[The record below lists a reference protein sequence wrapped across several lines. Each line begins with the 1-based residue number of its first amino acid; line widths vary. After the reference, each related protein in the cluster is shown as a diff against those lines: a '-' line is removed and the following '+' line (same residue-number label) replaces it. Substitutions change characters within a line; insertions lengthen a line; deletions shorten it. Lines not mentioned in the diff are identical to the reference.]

1 MVTITIILNELRRIW
16 IQPLVWIVLGL
27 TFIVIA
33 LLFLVLLN
41 NFYLEVQVK
50 LAGTENAPGVTD
62 SVIYPMLF
70 WSSIIGALMMPIIT
84 LRSVT
89 EEKIRKQDI
98 LLTSSAIACSSII
111 ISKLLAITSV
121 AIVFAALN
129 IIFPLILSNMVSLDW
144 GKIFA
149 GLLGMVLFQI
159 SFASICLWIA
169 TLTQNIM
176 FILLSSLG
184 VLLLSFIMFF
194 SATSEGSTSE
204 LFLYVSSFSHLLAP
218 LSGLITSTDII
229 YFLLVSIIFTSL
241 SIIYLRY
248 KRD

>member
-1 MVTITIILNELRRIW
+1 MVVLNLILHEIRRIW
-16 IQPLVWIVLGL
+16 IQPLVWVVLGL

-50 LAGTENAPGVTD
+50 FAGIDSAPGVTD
-62 SVIYPMLF
+62 AVFHPMLF

-84 LRSVT
+84 LRAVT
-89 EEKIRKQDI
+89 EEKIRQQNVLHNSAAI
-98 LLTSSAIACSSII
+98 PCSAIIFSKLIAI
-111 ISKLLAITSV
+111 ISVSIAFIT
-121 AIVFAALN
+121 LN
-129 IIFPLILSNMVSLDW
+129 LILPLTLSQMTSLDW

-149 GLLGMVLFQI
+149 GALGVLLFHI

-184 VLLLSFIMFF
+184 VLSLSFILFF
-194 SATSEGSTSE
+194 SATSEGSASY
-204 LFLYVSSFSHLLAP
+204 LFLYLSSFSHVLTA
-218 LSGLITSTDII
+218 LSGLITSRDIN
-229 YFLLVSIIFTSL
+229 YFVIVTLLFTGL

>member
-1 MVTITIILNELRRIW
+1 MVTLTIIANEIRRIW
-16 IQPLVWIVLGL
+16 LQPLVWIILGI
-27 TFIVIA
+27 TFIIIA

-41 NFYLEVQVK
+41 NFYLDVQVK
-50 LAGTENAPGVTD
+50 LAGSENAPGITD

-70 WSSIIGALMMPIIT
+70 WSTIIGALMMPIIT

-89 EEKIRKQDI
+89 EEKIRQQNI
-98 LLTSSAIACSSII
+98 LLRSAAISCSSII
-111 ISKLLAITSV
+111 VSKLVAISSV
-121 AIVFAALN
+121 ALVFATLN
-129 IIFPLILSNMVSLDW
+129 MIFPITLSSMVNLDW

-149 GLLGMVLFQI
+149 GVIGMLLFQI
-159 SFASICLWIA
+159 SFASICVWLA
-169 TLTQNIM
+169 TLTHNIM

-184 VLLLSFIMFF
+184 ILLLSFILFF

-204 LFLYVSSFSHLLAP
+204 LFLYISSFSHVLNL
-218 LSGLITSTDII
+218 LSGLITSVDII
-229 YFLLVSIIFTSL
+229 YFLLLTMLFTCL

>member
-1 MVTITIILNELRRIW
+1 MITSTITFNELRRVW

-27 TFIVIA
+27 TFIVIS

-41 NFYLEVQVK
+41 NFYLDVQVK
-50 LAGTENAPGVTD
+50 FAGTENAPGVTD

-70 WSSIIGALMMPIIT
+70 WSSIIGAMMMPIIT

-89 EEKIRKQDI
+89 EEKIRKQNI
-98 LLTSSAIACSSII
+98 LLTSSAIACSSIV

-121 AIVFAALN
+121 AIIWALLNLVFP
-129 IIFPLILSNMVSLDW
+129 ITLSSMVSLDW

-149 GLLGMVLFQI
+149 GILGMVLFQI

-204 LFLYVSSFSHLLAP
+204 LFLYISSFSHLLTA

-229 YFLLVSIIFTSL
+229 YFLLVIVIFTGL

>member
-1 MVTITIILNELRRIW
+1 MITLHIISNELRRIW

-41 NFYLEVQVK
+41 NFYLDIQVK

-84 LRSVT
+84 IRSVT
-89 EEKIRKQDI
+89 EEKIRKQNI
-98 LLTSSAIACSSII
+98 LLSSASVSCTSII

-121 AIVFAALN
+121 ALAFALLN
-129 IIFPLILSNMVSLDW
+129 LIFPLTLSSLVSLDW
-144 GKIFA
+144 GKIIA
-149 GLLGMVLFQI
+149 GIIGLLLFQI

-169 TLTQNIM
+169 TLTHNIM

-184 VLLLSFIMFF
+184 VLLLSFILFF
-194 SATSEGSTSE
+194 SATSEGSASE
-204 LFLYVSSFSHLLAP
+204 LFLYISSFSHVLTP
-218 LSGLITSTDII
+218 LSGLITSSDII
-229 YFLLVSIIFTSL
+229 YFVLVTTVFTSL